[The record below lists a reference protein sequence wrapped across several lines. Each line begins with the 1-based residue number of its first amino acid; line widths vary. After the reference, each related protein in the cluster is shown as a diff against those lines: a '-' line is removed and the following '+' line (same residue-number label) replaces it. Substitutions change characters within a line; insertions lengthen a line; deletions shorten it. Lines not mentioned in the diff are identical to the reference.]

1 MTWAEPGAAWTDGRW
16 SLERR
21 GDELADLAVDGVVVL
36 RSVRLVLRDRDWGT
50 VDFDVERCESGPAA
64 VTLHVRGGGIVG
76 TVGVRVDGAR
86 LEVVAD
92 VVAEREV
99 ETNRLGLVVLHPPAV
114 AGADLTVT
122 HTEGAVEATRF
133 PRAISPHQPALDIAA
148 LAWEHRG
155 LALSMTLEGD
165 VFEMEDQRNW
175 TDASFK
181 TYSRPLELPFP
192 YRLAAGSRV
201 RQAVTLRATGAAE
214 PLATA
219 DDEVVLR
226 PAGVV
231 PALGVGAATAPDPAP
246 PPAPVGS
253 FVRVELD
260 LASPAWRAA
269 LDRATASGLP
279 LDVRFVRA
287 SPRHLRAAVAP
298 LRGLD
303 VRTVGAFAGDGPE
316 KHVSDATTVA
326 GLREALHAEGLDLP
340 VVGGARTHFTELNR
354 GHSLLPDDL
363 DGVGFALTPLFHARA
378 TAQLVESLGI
388 LPLIARQAVK
398 LSGGTP
404 VHVGPVTL
412 RPHVDAVATTAEPVP
427 SEPDLRAG
435 YGPALLDAADPRQSA
450 PELAAWT
457 VASLAALTT
466 PGIASVAFFEEWG
479 PRGIRSSSGEPYPV
493 AEALDVLASLAGSS
507 VEVGCSADSRVWVM
521 RVTTAEGRV
530 TLAANLDERA
540 RDVRVGAGRMR
551 LPAGAW
557 LRAE

>member
-1 MTWAEPGAAWTDGRW
+1 MTRGGAGGGGRGA
-16 SLERR
+16 LELR

-36 RSVRLVLRDRDWGT
+36 RSIRLVLRDRDWGT
-50 VDFDVERCESGPAA
+50 VGLDVERCESGPAA
-64 VTLHVRGGGIVG
+64 LTLHVRGGGIVG
-76 TVGVRVDGAR
+76 TVGVHVDGAR

-99 ETNRLGLVVLHPPAV
+99 ETNRLGLVVLHPPTV
-114 AGADLTVT
+114 AGANLAVT
-122 HTEGAVEATRF
+122 HSDGAVEATHF
-133 PRAISPHQPALDIAA
+133 PRAISPHQPAFDIAA

-155 LALSMTLEGD
+155 LALSLTLEGD

-181 TYSRPLELPFP
+181 TYSRPLALPFP
-192 YRLAAGSRV
+192 YRLAAGNRV
-201 RQAVTLRATGAAE
+201 RQAATLHAAGAAE
-214 PLATA
+214 PFATA

-231 PALGVGAATAPDPAP
+231 PAIGVGASTAPNPAP
-246 PPAPVGS
+246 PPVAVGS

-269 LDRATASGLP
+269 LGRAIASGLP
-279 LDVRFVRA
+279 LDVRFVHA
-287 SPRHLRAAVAP
+287 SPRDLRVAVPHLS
-298 LRGLD
+298 GLA

-326 GLREALHAEGLDLP
+326 ALREALHAEGLDLP

-354 GHSLLPDDL
+354 GHALLPDDL
-363 DGVGFALTPLFHARA
+363 DGVGFALTPLFHSRA

-388 LPLIARQAVK
+388 LPLIARQAVEI
-398 LSGGTP
+398 SGGVP

-412 RPHVDAVATTAEPVP
+412 RPHVDAVATTPEPVP
-427 SEPDLRAG
+427 SEPDLRDG
-435 YGPALLDAADPRQSA
+435 YGPALLEATDPRQSA
-450 PELAAWT
+450 QELAAWT

-479 PRGIRSSSGEPYPV
+479 PRGIRSSDGEPYPV
-493 AEALDVLASLAGSS
+493 AEALGVLAGLAGAP

-521 RVTTAEGRV
+521 RVATAGGPV
-530 TLAANLDERA
+530 TLAANLDTVPRE
-540 RDVRVGAGRMR
+540 VCVPTGRLS

-557 LRAE
+557 LRAD